1 MIMTPVVS
9 SGTAIEYVTVTI
21 DNTGGPSGVG
31 CVINYVNTAGKNSTI
46 SVASGGREYISV
58 QKNTYIGAPI
68 SMEVGGDAS
77 RVYSTGFATLLI
89 FVYGD
94 CSISS

>member
-21 DNTGGPSGVG
+21 DNTGGSGVG
-31 CVINYVNTAGKNSTI
+31 RVINYVNTAGENSTI
-46 SVASGGREYISV
+46 AVAPGGREYISV
-58 QKNTYIGAPI
+58 QKNTYIGAPT

-77 RVYSTGFATLLI
+77 RVYSTGFATLLV

>member
-1 MIMTPVVS
+1 MIANPAVS

-21 DNTGGPSGVG
+21 DNTGASGVG
-31 CVINYVNTAGKNSTI
+31 RVINYVNTAGENSSI
-46 SVASGGREYISV
+46 SVASGGREYILV
-58 QKNTYIGAPI
+58 QKNTYIGAPT

>member
-21 DNTGGPSGVG
+21 DNTGGPSGEG
-31 CVINYVNTAGKNSTI
+31 RVINYVNTAGKNSFIT
-46 SVASGGREYISV
+46 VASGGRENISV
-58 QKNTYIGAPI
+58 QKNTYIGAPE
-68 SMEVGGDAS
+68 SMKVSGDAL
-77 RVYSTGFATLLI
+77 RVYSTGFATFLI